1 MAKKNG
7 RLNTSKL
14 IELINKKAGETLAY
28 DLTKDNPT
36 EVKQWIPTGSTWL
49 NKIICI
55 GNTNAGIPVGKVTEL
70 AGLESSGKSFMAA
83 QIAANAQKMGFQ
95 VVYFD
100 SESAISP
107 GFLEQAGCDLGG
119 VAYVQAKSVEY
130 VFETMEELIGE
141 LDEGVVFIW
150 DSVAQTPT
158 RKMLDEDFDPQSSI
172 GYKAR
177 LLSKAMKKITIPLA
191 NSQSTLLALNQ
202 LKTNIT
208 TDRASLLTEPYVTPG
223 GKALPYSYSLRIW
236 LTARKAKAS
245 YVTNVHGY
253 KVGSEVKARI
263 KKSRFGSL
271 GRECTFK
278 ILWGND
284 VGIQDEERNRRHD
297 IDAAIKKPLSDT
309 HTTRKEKKEL
319 LREIFV
325 EDSYEE
331 CEAFLENT
339 FGKDIVTSRSQCSK
353 NVVADVMK
361 EGALKQARQSKKG
374 KARRYN
380 IRHADAPSSNPD
392 FKASWDKAPHL
403 HNKYFVVYEAGVRP
417 QTVVK
422 KANSF
427 YGEGAEVL
435 NSRQQTLTLGI

>member
-1 MAKKNG
+1 MTKKNG
-7 RLNTSKL
+7 RLNTSSL
-14 IELINKKAGETLAY
+14 IDLINKKAGETLAY

-49 NKIICI
+49 NKVICV

-284 VGIQDEERNRRHD
+284 VGIQDEESWFDAIQPSENLQRNGAWYTLVYDDGTSEKFQFTKWVEKMKNEKFKNRVLELMDEVVVQSWHPLMENNSPEKTSL
-297 IDAAIKKPLSDT
+297 DAD
-309 HTTRKEKKEL
+309 
-319 LREIFV
+319 
-325 EDSYEE
+325 
-331 CEAFLENT
+331 
-339 FGKDIVTSRSQCSK
+339 
-353 NVVADVMK
+353 
-361 EGALKQARQSKKG
+361 
-374 KARRYN
+374 
-380 IRHADAPSSNPD
+380 
-392 FKASWDKAPHL
+392 
-403 HNKYFVVYEAGVRP
+403 
-417 QTVVK
+417 
-422 KANSF
+422 
-427 YGEGAEVL
+427 
-435 NSRQQTLTLGI
+435 